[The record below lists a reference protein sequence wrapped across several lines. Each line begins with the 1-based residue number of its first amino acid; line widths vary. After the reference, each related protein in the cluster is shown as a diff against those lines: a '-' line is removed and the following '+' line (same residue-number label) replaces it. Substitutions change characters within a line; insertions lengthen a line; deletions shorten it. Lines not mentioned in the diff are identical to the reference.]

1 MIELSKTKV
10 IQKLKAIH
18 NTINTRVNNTIVVK
32 DQGNTKVES
41 NSQQQHICNHRHKSC
56 QRPR

>member
-1 MIELSKTKV
+1 MFFYWLSKTKV

-18 NTINTRVNNTIVVK
+18 NAHIGEQEVLNVVK

-41 NSQQQHICNHRHKSC
+41 NSQ
-56 QRPR
+56 PA